1 VAVEVLLRR
10 TIEHLGKVGEVVR
23 VKPGYARNYLF
34 PMGLAA
40 DPSSENL
47 RRVEK
52 DKAVEAVLEGE
63 RAKERADLA
72 ARMAEVSL
80 TIEAKANP
88 EGHLF
93 GSVGSRQVVERLV
106 AKGFEV
112 EERQV
117 AFDVV
122 RELGEYEATVRL
134 GGDVEAKVKVWV
146 VEELAPGS
154 EGAAS

>member
-1 VAVEVLLRR
+1 MAIEVLLRR
-10 TIEHLGKVGEVVR
+10 SIESLGKVGEVVR
-23 VKPGYARNYLF
+23 VRPGYARNYLF
-34 PMGLAA
+34 PMGLATT
-40 DPSSENL
+40 PSEDNL

-52 DKAVEAVLEGE
+52 DKEAEAVLEAE
-63 RAKERADLA
+63 RQKERADLA
-72 ARMAEVSL
+72 ERLGAVSL
-80 TIEAKANP
+80 TVEAKANP

-93 GSVGSRQVVERLV
+93 GSVGPRQVLEGLS

-122 RELGEYEATVRL
+122 RQLGEYEATVRL

-146 VEELAPGS
+146 VEELAPGTP
-154 EGAAS
+154 GAA